1 MTQSDQKRQVPGH
14 QEQGRFNPE
23 RHMKPTK
30 SLEQNRPFQ
39 LPHGEQMTGGETRED
54 PVLPEAPAGLP
65 GPAVSKQGK
74 GRLSTGCTDTDC
86 LRKSIYRLLPSKCTL
101 LLK

>member
-23 RHMKPTK
+23 RHKKPIK

-39 LPHGEQMTGGETRED
+39 LPHREQITGGETRED
-54 PVLPEAPAGLP
+54 PMLPEAPADCLDQQCPNG
-65 GPAVSKQGK
+65 V
-74 GRLSTGCTDTDC
+74 REDC
-86 LRKSIYRLLPSKCTL
+86 LRGVQTL
-101 LLK
+101 TA